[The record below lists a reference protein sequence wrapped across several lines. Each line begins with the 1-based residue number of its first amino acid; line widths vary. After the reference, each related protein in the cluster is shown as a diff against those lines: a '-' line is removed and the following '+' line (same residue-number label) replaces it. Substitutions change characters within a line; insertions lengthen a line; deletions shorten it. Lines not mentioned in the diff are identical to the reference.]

1 MNHPE
6 TLERG
11 LWGVLATPFVGEQ
24 ASVDGASLRHLV
36 HDQLVAGAS
45 GLVVLGVFGEA
56 ARLTTDEQLEV
67 VRIVDE
73 VADGRPLVLGLAEH
87 ETGAVI
93 TQAQQLIKAVV
104 GGTPSL
110 MVQVPTTEPRDLAAH
125 LVRIHEAT
133 GAGIV
138 VQDYPLASNVKI
150 SSAALLDAVQRCS
163 AVVAI
168 KSEAPPTSSAI
179 AELASKTDIPVFGG
193 LGGLGLLDELMAGA
207 AGAMTGF
214 SHPSALRTTITAW
227 EQGGYEA
234 ARATYLPWLPLV
246 NFEAQAVI
254 GLSIRKMSMFHRGL
268 IADPAVRPPA
278 TPMPDRLRP
287 LLESHLRATQSAGS
301 ARWI

>member
-24 ASVDGASLRHLV
+24 VSVDGASLRHLV

-150 SSAALLDAVQRCS
+150 SSAALLDAVQR